1 MKAIQDMKGDFNKE
15 IESLKKPQ
23 TIIRLEIKNLGSQM
37 KTSEVRHQQSIG
49 RGRENLGHNTK

>member
-1 MKAIQDMKGDFNKE
+1 MKGDFNKE